1 MNLTDEQKQIVS
13 QWLSEGT
20 SVADVQ
26 NKLSGELKISMTY
39 MEVRFLLDDLALA
52 PQDAEEEATEE
63 PVAEVEE
70 PEEKTTVDDNPEVL
84 PPPGQEQTVQPP
96 EPDLGAT
103 NVSVAVD
110 QLVRPG
116 CLASGKVTFTDGKQA
131 NWQFDQFG
139 RLSIE
144 AEEEGYKPPEAD
156 VMAFQQKLQAEL
168 SKMGM

>member
-13 QWLSEGT
+13 QWLSEGM

-26 NKLSGELKISMTY
+26 NKLSDELKISMTY

-52 PQDAEEEATEE
+52 PQDTEEETPEE
-63 PVAEVEE
+63 PEAPVEE
-70 PEEKTTVDDNPEVL
+70 PEQKTTVDDNPEVL
-84 PPPGQEQTVQPP
+84 PPPGQERAEPP
-96 EPDLGAT
+96 TEGDMAAT

-131 NWQFDQFG
+131 SWQFDQFG
-139 RLSIE
+139 RLGLE

-156 VMAFQQKLQAEL
+156 VMAFQQQLQAEL
-168 SKMGM
+168 AKMGM